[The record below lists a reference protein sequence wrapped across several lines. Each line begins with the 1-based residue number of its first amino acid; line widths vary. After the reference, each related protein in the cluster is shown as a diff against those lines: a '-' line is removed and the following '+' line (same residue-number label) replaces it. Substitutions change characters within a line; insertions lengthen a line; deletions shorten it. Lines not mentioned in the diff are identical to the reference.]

1 MAYGEKWICYSAKVR
16 FCDSCFAV
24 ASMAARVCAARR
36 YLGFVLS
43 VHANDIA
50 RVWQLV
56 DSVAEGERGV
66 VNLAAI
72 FAVARTG
79 A

>member
-1 MAYGEKWICYSAKVR
+1 
-16 FCDSCFAV
+16 
-24 ASMAARVCAARR
+24 MAARVCVARR
-36 YLGFVLS
+36 YLGIVLS
-43 VHANDIA
+43 LHAHDLA

-56 DSVAEGERGV
+56 HSVAEGQRGV
-66 VNLAAI
+66 VDLAAI

>member
-1 MAYGEKWICYSAKVR
+1 MAT
-16 FCDSCFAV
+16 
-24 ASMAARVCAARR
+24 RVCVAGRDM
-36 YLGFVLS
+36 GFFLS
-43 VHANDIA
+43 LHAHDLA

-56 DSVAEGERGV
+56 HSVAEGQRGV
-66 VNLAAI
+66 VDLAAI

>member
-1 MAYGEKWICYSAKVR
+1 MAT
-16 FCDSCFAV
+16 
-24 ASMAARVCAARR
+24 RVCAARR
-36 YLGFVLS
+36 YLGIVLS
-43 VHANDIA
+43 LYATDSA

-56 DSVAEGERGV
+56 HSVAEGQRGV
-66 VNLAAI
+66 VDLAAI

>member
-1 MAYGEKWICYSAKVR
+1 MATR
-16 FCDSCFAV
+16 L
-24 ASMAARVCAARR
+24 CAARCD
-36 YLGFVLS
+36 LGLVLS

-66 VNLAAI
+66 VDLAAI

>member
-1 MAYGEKWICYSAKVR
+1 
-16 FCDSCFAV
+16 
-24 ASMAARVCAARR
+24 MAAGVCAARR

-72 FAVARTG
+72 FVVARTG